1 VLAHNLDDYAQPR
14 SIVGDVAK
22 AALCANPGHRF
33 IVADFSGIE
42 SRVLAWISGQQSK
55 RDQWAK
61 FDQTQ
66 NPEDEP
72 YAILGKLC
80 GFPPGQARNKGKT
93 FDLAFGY
100 MGGVGAYRKFA
111 PGDPSTDFE
120 IKGYQT
126 AWRKAHPATVSFWG
140 SLNRAAIKAVRRPGE
155 TIRCN
160 DRNSFR
166 CDDDFL
172 RMKLPSGREL
182 AYPIPRLH
190 TNARGDCIVV
200 FKDNKNNQ
208 WIDCRH
214 GRDQE
219 EGAHGGTWAENVV
232 QAAAR
237 DLLAAAMQR
246 IEAAGYP
253 IVLHVHDEIVARWP
267 WQPRGI
273 SKHHYGT
280 ASMGRGPADRR
291 KGAQRAAILQG

>member
-1 VLAHNLDDYAQPR
+1 
-14 SIVGDVAK
+14 
-22 AALCANPGHRF
+22 
-33 IVADFSGIE
+33 
-42 SRVLAWISGQQSK
+42 
-55 RDQWAK
+55 
-61 FDQTQ
+61 
-66 NPEDEP
+66 
-72 YAILGKLC
+72 
-80 GFPPGQARNKGKT
+80 
-93 FDLAFGY
+93 

-111 PGDPSTDFE
+111 PGDPSTDVE

-160 DRNSFR
+160 DRISFR

-182 AYPIPRLH
+182 AHPFPRLH
-190 TNARGDCIVV
+190 TNARGDCVVV

-208 WIDCRH
+208 WVDCRH

-253 IVLHVHDEIVARWP
+253 IVLHVHDEIVAEMPDGLGSPEEFLSIITELPAWAAGLPIAAKVRNG
-267 WQPRGI
+267 PRYC
-273 SKHHYGT
+273 KVE
-280 ASMGRGPADRR
+280 PAKALSLSAMSIEEVSPESCEKPTVDPPKNRNSSSSR
-291 KGAQRAAILQG
+291 